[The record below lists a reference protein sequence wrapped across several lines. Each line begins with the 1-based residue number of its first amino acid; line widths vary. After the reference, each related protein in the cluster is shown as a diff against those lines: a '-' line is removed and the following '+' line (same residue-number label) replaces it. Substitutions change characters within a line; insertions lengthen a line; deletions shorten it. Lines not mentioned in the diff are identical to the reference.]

1 MDGAHFF
8 HMVRVGYD
16 MCALQSHLGA
26 DYHQG
31 GGQDGEHHREHHQLL
46 GHCLT
51 LHLEEIQMLKAIDL
65 PLVALKQYTSI
76 ESSSIS
82 ISI

>member
-1 MDGAHFF
+1 
-8 HMVRVGYD
+8 
-16 MCALQSHLGA
+16 MCAFQSHLGA

-31 GGQDGEHHREHHQLL
+31 GGQDGEHHREHHQVL

-51 LHLEEIQMLKAIDL
+51 LHLEDNFQIQMLKAIDL